1 MGEVS
6 QRKALKAH
14 AEYGNSDGWKDGE
27 ARRRGIVD
35 MAG

>member
-6 QRKALKAH
+6 QRKALKAR

-27 ARRRGIVD
+27 AGRRETVD